1 MPANTTFGTLNIGK
15 DVVLDLVNS
24 NGQTIAVN
32 ITNGFTAKQDA
43 KVIDSK
49 GLDGINRV
57 AAIPDTWSGDFSLD
71 RSGSGLDDLFAAIEA
86 QYYNTGVLNNFR
98 ITQTIQEASGI
109 ISQYRFDG
117 VAISLPDA
125 GDWKGDAF
133 VKQKISWKA
142 SKRLKMQ

>member
-1 MPANTTFGTLNIGK
+1 MPVNTGFGTLNIGK
-15 DVVLDLVNS
+15 DVVLDIIGP
-24 NGQTIAVN
+24 NGQTISVN

-43 KVIDSK
+43 KALDSK

-57 AAIPDTWSGDFSLD
+57 ASIPDTWSGDISLD
-71 RSGSGLDDLFAAIEA
+71 RSGSGVDDLIAAIEA
-86 QYYNTGVLNNFR
+86 QYFNTGVLNNYR
-98 ITQTIQEASGI
+98 ITQTIQEPGGI

-133 VKQKISWKA
+133 VKQKIAWKA

>member
-1 MPANTTFGTLNIGK
+1 MPVNTGFGVLNIGK
-15 DVVLDLVNS
+15 DVVLDLVGP
-24 NGQTIAVN
+24 NGQTIAIN
-32 ITNGFTAKQDA
+32 ITNGFTSKQDA
-43 KVIDSK
+43 KALDSK

-57 AAIPDTWSGDFSLD
+57 ASLPDTWSGDFSID
-71 RSGSGLDDLFAAIEA
+71 RSGSGVDDMIAAIEA
-86 QYYNTGVLNNFR
+86 QYFNTGVLNNFR
-98 ITQTIQEASGI
+98 ITQTISEANGTI
-109 ISQYRFDG
+109 TQYRYDG

>member
-1 MPANTTFGTLNIGK
+1 MPVNTGFGVLNIGK
-15 DVVLDLVNS
+15 DVVLDLIGP
-24 NGQTIAVN
+24 NGQTISIN
-32 ITNGFTAKQDA
+32 ITTGFTAKQDT
-43 KVIDSK
+43 KMLDSK

-57 AAIPDTWSGDFSLD
+57 ASIPDTWSGDFTID
-71 RSGSGLDDLFAAIEA
+71 RSGSSADDFFAAIEA

-98 ITQTIQEASGI
+98 ITQTIQEPAG

-117 VAISLPDA
+117 VAISMPDA
-125 GDWKGDAF
+125 GDWKGDAY